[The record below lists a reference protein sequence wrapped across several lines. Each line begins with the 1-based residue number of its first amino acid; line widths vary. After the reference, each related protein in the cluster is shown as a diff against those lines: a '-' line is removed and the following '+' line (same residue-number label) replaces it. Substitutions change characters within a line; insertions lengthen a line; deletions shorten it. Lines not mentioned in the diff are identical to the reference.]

1 MLTNH
6 NDDKNFISFSF
17 KDFDETTADEKVKI
31 ILKDL
36 KPEDLLVLDLNLSR
50 FKYIF
55 NYLINNNLQNKVI
68 NTFGSVEN
76 RFEKISFNLIQL
88 VGNHGIPSVSIEDLM
103 SKIYGENVTP
113 TDKALLLDSTFRLE
127 IPILAFQTLK
137 KCISS
142 GTTNIEDQNILE
154 TLLSFNNDS
163 DVFVG
168 KRIQYG
174 FNKSNEN
181 ILKEN
186 YAYTFPNSLQ
196 NEKFK
201 IPKILHPTQFSTV
214 NGKIQ
219 QFNTVYNYIDV
230 LRITNIDIKEKT
242 WTAEFYLDLVSQSDN
257 PLDQVIF
264 NNLSST
270 NDKFSSKEIWRRKDD
285 DDYNTVRYYIVAN
298 FDFLAIA
305 DNYPFDWQS
314 VYISMTLKDNQNI
327 SCNQYH

>member
-1 MLTNH
+1 
-6 NDDKNFISFSF
+6 
-17 KDFDETTADEKVKI
+17 
-31 ILKDL
+31 
-36 KPEDLLVLDLNLSR
+36 
-50 FKYIF
+50 
-55 NYLINNNLQNKVI
+55 
-68 NTFGSVEN
+68 
-76 RFEKISFNLIQL
+76 
-88 VGNHGIPSVSIEDLM
+88 M

-127 IPILAFQTLK
+127 IPIIAFQALK
-137 KCISS
+137 KCYANNS
-142 GTTNIEDQNILE
+142 EDINDDKILE
-154 TLLSFNNDS
+154 SILSFNNES

-174 FNKSNEN
+174 FNQNNEN

-186 YAYTFPNSLQ
+186 YAYSFPNSLQ
-196 NEKFK
+196 NEKYK

-219 QFNTVYNYIDV
+219 QFNTIYNYIDV

-314 VYISMTLKDNQNI
+314 VYISMTLKDNSKHILQPIPLELVDDEFDINEWHI
-327 SCNQYH
+327 ENAFSGIKYKKNFLYKDTDLKKQLPYQVKIGWVGP

>member
-1 MLTNH
+1 
-6 NDDKNFISFSF
+6 
-17 KDFDETTADEKVKI
+17 
-31 ILKDL
+31 
-36 KPEDLLVLDLNLSR
+36 
-50 FKYIF
+50 
-55 NYLINNNLQNKVI
+55 
-68 NTFGSVEN
+68 
-76 RFEKISFNLIQL
+76 
-88 VGNHGIPSVSIEDLM
+88 M

-113 TDKALLLDSTFRLE
+113 KDKALLLDSTFRLE

-137 KCISS
+137 KCINS
-142 GTTNIEDQNILE
+142 GLTNIEDQNILE

-174 FNKSNEN
+174 FNQSNEN

-186 YAYTFPNSLQ
+186 FAYTFPNSLQ

-242 WTAEFYLDLVSQSDN
+242 WTAEFYLDLVSQSHD
-257 PLDQVIF
+257 PLDRVIF

-270 NDKFSSKEIWRRKDD
+270 NDKFTSKEIWRRKDD
-285 DDYNTVRYYIVAN
+285 DDYNT
-298 FDFLAIA
+298 
-305 DNYPFDWQS
+305 
-314 VYISMTLKDNQNI
+314 NQKKKKNI
-327 SCNQYH
+327 IL